1 MVYFHCSFLVARWM
15 AQQRHPEVGTISKK
29 EDETGIILTCFNMKD
44 QADLTRSGHDCDGAS
59 VGPASEIHSSLF
71 ISVPAES
78 WTSNEEPPSAFPE
91 FAKY

>member
-1 MVYFHCSFLVARWM
+1 MARWVT
-15 AQQRHPEVGTISKK
+15 QQRHPEVCTISKK
-29 EDETGIILTCFNMKD
+29 EDETGITLTCFNMKD
-44 QADLTRSGHDCDGAS
+44 QADLTRSGHNCDGAS

-78 WTSNEEPPSAFPE
+78 WTSNEETLSAFPE